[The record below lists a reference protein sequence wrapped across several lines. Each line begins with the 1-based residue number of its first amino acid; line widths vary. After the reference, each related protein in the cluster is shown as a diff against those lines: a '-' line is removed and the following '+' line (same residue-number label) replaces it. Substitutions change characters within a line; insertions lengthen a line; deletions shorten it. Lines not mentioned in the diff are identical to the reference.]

1 MTIGHRRSPSHRR
14 DRYTISGPLILN
26 QIQAAFRRDEIR
38 RTSPTPQDEMGAG
51 MSYFHETIWKGVPK
65 FLRRVDTTLKNI
77 GINECVPYN
86 APLIQFSS
94 WMGGDRDGNPRVTPE
109 VTQDVCLLA
118 RMMAANLHYSQ
129 IEDLMFELSMWR
141 CSDELR
147 VRAEELHRS
156 SKRDAKHY
164 IEFWKQVPASE
175 PYRVILSDV
184 RDKLYQTRERSRHL
198 LAHDISDIPEE
209 GTFTNI
215 EQDCEG
221 RCMRSFHATVEAG
234 SESMCESLCLSDE
247 LVEQYK
253 KKFCENCQK
262 KQHQCFSCGELG
274 SSDKLS
280 GAEKVGDTTR
290 KPLNNTGSTKVSK
303 SFTDGNKFSLGNSV
317 YNLISKG
324 SKTKS
329 RKDTPDSEYKQTLTN
344 KPVAK
349 EMRDSLSLD
358 ADAK

>member
-1 MTIGHRRSPSHRR
+1 MNVFLTMLPLFNSHPGWVA
-14 DRYTISGPLILN
+14 I
-26 QIQAAFRRDEIR
+26 
-38 RTSPTPQDEMGAG
+38 EM
-51 MSYFHETIWKGVPK
+51 
-65 FLRRVDTTLKNI
+65 
-77 GINECVPYN
+77 
-86 APLIQFSS
+86 
-94 WMGGDRDGNPRVTPE
+94 
-109 VTQDVCLLA
+109 
-118 RMMAANLHYSQ
+118 
-129 IEDLMFELSMWR
+129 LSMWR

-147 VRAEELHRS
+147 VRAEELRRS

-215 EQDCEG
+215 EQ
-221 RCMRSFHATVEAG
+221 
-234 SESMCESLCLSDE
+234 
-247 LVEQYK
+247 
-253 KKFCENCQK
+253 
-262 KQHQCFSCGELG
+262 
-274 SSDKLS
+274 
-280 GAEKVGDTTR
+280 KVGDTTR

-329 RKDTPDSEYKQTLTN
+329 RKDTTDSEYKQTLTN